1 MEEGVVMFKVVGMAF
16 FLLLLLLLLAVH
28 ALGKRAA
35 DRHARGEGEGTL
47 QGAAVHLLVFGA
59 LCGFVCGFVFLG
71 MSVLQPGLK
80 EEGRKASC
88 LAPIC
93 VWKEAGAGIT

>member
-1 MEEGVVMFKVVGMAF
+1 VEEGVVMLKVVGMAV

-47 QGAAVHLLVFGA
+47 QGAAVHPCVWRCVVLCVEFWFFGI
-59 LCGFVCGFVFLG
+59 
-71 MSVLQPGLK
+71 MSVLQPGL
-80 EEGRKASC
+80 
-88 LAPIC
+88 
-93 VWKEAGAGIT
+93 